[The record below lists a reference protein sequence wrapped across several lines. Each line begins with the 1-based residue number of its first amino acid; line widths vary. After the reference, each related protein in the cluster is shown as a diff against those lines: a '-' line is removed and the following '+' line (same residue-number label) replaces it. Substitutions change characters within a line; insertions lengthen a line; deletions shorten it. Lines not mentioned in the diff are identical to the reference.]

1 MMRGEAR
8 EIAREA
14 AREAVQELL
23 TELGVDHRD
32 PLEMQRDF
40 QFLRDLRA
48 GSEAVKRRS
57 VLTLVGIVITAAVA
71 ALVLGIRQSLI
82 ASS

>member
-1 MMRGEAR
+1 MRGEAR

-32 PLEMQRDF
+32 PIEMQRDF

-48 GSEAVKRRS
+48 GSAAVKRRS

-71 ALVLGIRQSLI
+71 ALVLGLRQALF
-82 ASS
+82 SSS